1 MKITTIAVNGKKLR
15 LLTSVHP
22 TKMGE
27 GKPCNHQINKN
38 NDEEAI
44 QPVHMIIMFQSNN
57 SKTDLN

>member
-22 TKMGE
+22 TKMGAE
-27 GKPCNHQINKN
+27 KPCNHQINKN

-44 QPVHMIIMFQSNN
+44 
-57 SKTDLN
+57 

>member
-1 MKITTIAVNGKKLR
+1 MKITTVGVSGKKLL

-22 TKMGE
+22 TKMGA

-44 QPVHMIIMFQSNN
+44 
-57 SKTDLN
+57 